1 MFDERAFDQILG
13 EIERGEAATAAVFLV
28 GMMTN
33 QLREPTGFAQLRST
47 LRAHPL
53 HRALLE
59 DPFSAR
65 AYAKPR
71 GYAGDAVLID
81 YIYDR
86 LPPPDTSPTG
96 KAIFAA
102 STRFQGSQGVCERR
116 NHAEAVLSRAWS
128 QGKRICAIAC
138 GHLREADALVGKDLR
153 NIVAVDQD
161 PLSLGVV
168 ASQHDGR
175 IGLVEANAITY
186 LRNAA
191 RDGERFDLIYTL
203 GLTDYFDERAMR
215 LLHKLMKQCLAPGG
229 RIMVANFLPGH
240 LSTAWMDA
248 VMDWHLVY
256 RTEAQMESYARE
268 IAMRPHLFRDA
279 SNSIVFCE
287 MTH

>member
-1 MFDERAFDQILG
+1 MFDQHAFDQILG
-13 EIERGEAATAAVFLV
+13 EIERGEAGTAAVFLV

-33 QLREPTGFAQLRST
+33 QLRDAQGFEQLRTT

-86 LPPPDTSPTG
+86 MPPPDTSATG
-96 KAIFAA
+96 RAIFAA

-128 QGKRICAIAC
+128 QGKRICALAC
-138 GHLREADALVGKDLR
+138 GHLREADGLVGKDLH

-168 ASQHDGR
+168 AAQHDGR
-175 IGLVEANAITY
+175 IGLVEANAIGY
-186 LRNAA
+186 LRQAA
-191 RDGERFDLIYTL
+191 REGERFDLIYTL
-203 GLTDYFDERAMR
+203 GLTDYFDERGMR

-248 VMDWHLVY
+248 VMDWHLIY
-256 RTEAQMESYARE
+256 RTDAQMGSYASE
-268 IAMRPHLFRDA
+268 IGMRPHLFRDA

-287 MTH
+287 MTE